1 MLLPVSLLFS
11 VAVSTSA
18 YNDFPPYFKFG
29 ASSSAYQVEGA
40 WNEDGK
46 TASIWDNF
54 VHKIPSPIA
63 ENATGDV
70 AADSYHLWKEDV
82 RIASELG
89 LNFYRFSISWPRLL
103 PNGFSNEINEAG
115 VEYYNNLI
123 NGLLEAGIE
132 PVVTLYH
139 WDLPTIL
146 QELGGWANPLIA
158 DWFADYSR
166 VVFSLFAD
174 RVKTWI
180 TINEPIVI
188 CEVTYGLGVAPPSV
202 VEDKFSPYI
211 CNKNVLLA
219 HAKAYRVYDREFRRL
234 YGGRLSISNHIV
246 WYEPLTPADESLAEL
261 TRQNAAGRYAHAIF
275 SRQGGWPPEIEQLL
289 LEISIREGYRYS
301 RLPRFTQAE
310 KKLIRG
316 TADFF
321 GLNYYTARKVR
332 YAQPGEDIGPWFTN
346 GYKDANAVLEIPS
359 DAVLSASSALAI
371 YPKGIRSLLC
381 WIQKSYGNVPIWIT
395 ENGFPGSELELND
408 FNRIKY
414 IKDHLEQVSLAM
426 NVDGVNVIGYTF
438 WSLTDNMEWNDG
450 YRTKFGL
457 YQIDFNDPERNR
469 VARLSAQFYKCVIIH
484 HSVDVPETCFK
495 SDTRVKRQASF
506 LSLPK
511 LPSISNDIK
520 AMKAIFE
527 NRECIIKVFLLLLKL
542 MVLMNANQN

>member
-1 MLLPVSLLFS
+1 MISRR
-11 VAVSTSA
+11 TSR
-18 YNDFPPYFKFG
+18 
-29 ASSSAYQVEGA
+29 
-40 WNEDGK
+40 K

-234 YGGRLSISNHIV
+234 YGGRLSISNHI
-246 WYEPLTPADESLAEL
+246 
-261 TRQNAAGRYAHAIF
+261 AGRYAHAIF

-301 RLPRFTQAE
+301 RLP
-310 KKLIRG
+310 
-316 TADFF
+316 
-321 GLNYYTARKVR
+321 R

-395 ENGFPGSELELND
+395 ENG
-408 FNRIKY
+408 
-414 IKDHLEQVSLAM
+414 
-426 NVDGVNVIGYTF
+426 
-438 WSLTDNMEWNDG
+438 
-450 YRTKFGL
+450 
-457 YQIDFNDPERNR
+457 
-469 VARLSAQFYKCVIIH
+469 
-484 HSVDVPETCFK
+484 
-495 SDTRVKRQASF
+495 
-506 LSLPK
+506 
-511 LPSISNDIK
+511 
-520 AMKAIFE
+520 
-527 NRECIIKVFLLLLKL
+527 
-542 MVLMNANQN
+542 